1 MEDLY
6 DGGAGVYSEAKGEYT
21 KQLIQYLTPA
31 LGRFFMKLFAQ
42 AQQEVASVQG
52 GRGLLAKF
60 QELMS
65 VVPEWNIDKVQ
76 RETATVIG
84 ETKCDYL
91 EELLSAVFIAHT
103 KVLTAIRPNSWKNKK
118 VQIVV
123 PKMDHFVHRAMSEC
137 CRLLWKTTYLF
148 QQDLP
153 AVEKQKNYRGIE
165 FQIGEGVSNAIRGLL
180 PVKNILKDCLADA
193 DGDDVG
199 SGTSANAGTS
209 ATKSHDDDSD
219 SDSDDEEEVKKQE
232 PTPTP
237 TPTPQITNP
246 IVPQEETVKE
256 FAKPA
261 DEVKVEKLDEV
272 ASINSKE
279 GTVEVQGGS
288 TEDMSDNDR
297 VFTHKA
303 VQEISVEKMDSEPVV
318 KTEESIIVDTSNIV
332 EPAASAEVA
341 GVDTGPSVKFN
352 DYDQVYTPIVGGG
365 GNTTLAY
372 APKDGEEDDDG
383 EGDYAIDILGDAGSV
398 LSELEELDFN
408 IH

>member
-42 AQQEVASVQG
+42 AQQDVAAYG
-52 GRGLLAKF
+52 GRGVLGKF

-76 RETATVIG
+76 RETATVIS

-103 KVLTAIRPNSWKNKK
+103 KVLTAIRPHSWKNKK

-148 QQDLP
+148 QHDIA

-165 FQIGEGVSNAIRGLL
+165 IQIGEGISNAIRGLL
-180 PVKNILKDCLADA
+180 PVKNILKDCLSGTNEVDEEGAGA
-193 DGDDVG
+193 GAIVG
-199 SGTSANAGTS
+199 SGQS
-209 ATKSHDDDSD
+209 KSHDDDSD
-219 SDSDDEEEVKKQE
+219 SDSDEEEEVKKPEPASVPVQE
-232 PTPTP
+232 P
-237 TPTPQITNP
+237 IANP
-246 IVPQEETVKE
+246 IVSNDETVKE

-288 TEDMSDNDR
+288 TEDMSGNDR

-303 VQEISVEKMDSEPVV
+303 VQEISVEKMDSEPVI
-318 KTEESIIVDTSNIV
+318 KTEENIIVDTSNIV

>member
-21 KQLIQYLTPA
+21 KQLIQFLTPA
-31 LGRFFMKLFAQ
+31 LSRFFMKLFAV
-42 AQQEVASVQG
+42 AQHEVAAHG

-76 RETATVIG
+76 RETATVIS

-148 QQDLP
+148 QPDIP

-165 FQIGEGVSNAIRGLL
+165 FQIGDGISNAIRALL
-180 PVKNILKDCLADA
+180 PVKNILKDCLAGADEAAVDA
-193 DGDDVG
+193 D
-199 SGTSANAGTS
+199 A
-209 ATKSHDDDSD
+209 SD
-219 SDSDDEEEVKKQE
+219 SDSDDEEEEVKKTE
-232 PTPTP
+232 PVP
-237 TPTPQITNP
+237 P
-246 IVPQEETVKE
+246 IVKEEPVKEELAPAQAQEETKE
-256 FAKPA
+256 VFKPL
-261 DEVKVEKLDEV
+261 DEIKVEKLEEV
-272 ASINSKE
+272 AAIHSE
-279 GTVEVQGGS
+279 DGTVDVPGGS
-288 TEDMSDNDR
+288 TEDMSGNER

-303 VQEISVEKMDSEPVV
+303 VKEISVEKMEAEVQEPVLAQAQV
-318 KTEESIIVDTSNIV
+318 QAPVPTQTEPIQQINPIMTPQENIIVDTSDV
-332 EPAASAEVA
+332 SS
-341 GVDTGPSVKFN
+341 PSVKFN
-352 DYDQVYTPIVGGG
+352 DYDQVYTPVIGGG
-365 GNTTLAY
+365 GSTTLAY
-372 APKDGEEDDDG
+372 APKDETEELDDG
-383 EGDYAIDILGDAGSV
+383 DYGIDIIGDAASV
-398 LSELEELDFN
+398 LSDFEELNF
-408 IH
+408 

>member
-42 AQQEVASVQG
+42 AQQDVAAYG
-52 GRGLLAKF
+52 GRGVLGKF

-76 RETATVIG
+76 RETATVIS

-103 KVLTAIRPNSWKNKK
+103 KVLTAIRPHSWKNKK

-148 QQDLP
+148 QHDIA

-165 FQIGEGVSNAIRGLL
+165 IQIGEGISNAIRGLL
-180 PVKNILKDCLADA
+180 PVKNILKDCLSGTNEVDEEGAGA
-193 DGDDVG
+193 GAIVG
-199 SGTSANAGTS
+199 SGQS
-209 ATKSHDDDSD
+209 KSHDDDSD
-219 SDSDDEEEVKKQE
+219 SDSDEEEEVKKPEPASVPVQE
-232 PTPTP
+232 P
-237 TPTPQITNP
+237 IANP
-246 IVPQEETVKE
+246 IVSNDETVKE

-288 TEDMSDNDR
+288 TEDMSGNDR

-318 KTEESIIVDTSNIV
+318 KTEENIIVDTSNIV

>member
-42 AQQEVASVQG
+42 AQQDVAAYG
-52 GRGLLAKF
+52 GRGVLGKF

-76 RETATVIG
+76 RETATVIS

-103 KVLTAIRPNSWKNKK
+103 KVLTAIRPHSWKNKK

-148 QQDLP
+148 QHDIA

-165 FQIGEGVSNAIRGLL
+165 IQIGEGISNAIRGLL
-180 PVKNILKDCLADA
+180 PVKNILKDCLSGTNEVDEEGAGSGA
-193 DGDDVG
+193 IVG
-199 SGTSANAGTS
+199 SGQS
-209 ATKSHDDDSD
+209 KSHDDDSD
-219 SDSDDEEEVKKQE
+219 SDSDEEEEVKKPEPASVPVQE
-232 PTPTP
+232 P
-237 TPTPQITNP
+237 IANP
-246 IVPQEETVKE
+246 IVSNDETVKE

-288 TEDMSDNDR
+288 TEDMSGNDR

-318 KTEESIIVDTSNIV
+318 KTEENIIVDTSNIV

>member
-42 AQQEVASVQG
+42 AQQDVAAYG
-52 GRGLLAKF
+52 GRGVLGKF

-76 RETATVIG
+76 RETATVIS

-103 KVLTAIRPNSWKNKK
+103 KVLTAIRPHSWKNKK

-148 QQDLP
+148 QHDIA

-165 FQIGEGVSNAIRGLL
+165 IQIGEGISNAIRGLL
-180 PVKNILKDCLADA
+180 PVKNILKDCLSGTNEVDEEGGGAGA
-193 DGDDVG
+193 IVG
-199 SGTSANAGTS
+199 SGQS
-209 ATKSHDDDSD
+209 KSHDDDSD
-219 SDSDDEEEVKKQE
+219 SDSDEEEEVKKPEPASVPVQE
-232 PTPTP
+232 P
-237 TPTPQITNP
+237 IANP
-246 IVPQEETVKE
+246 IVSNDETVKE

-288 TEDMSDNDR
+288 TEDMSGNDR

-318 KTEESIIVDTSNIV
+318 KTEENIIVDTSNIV

>member
-21 KQLIQYLTPA
+21 KQLIQFLTPA
-31 LGRFFMKLFAQ
+31 LGRFFMKLFTVAQ
-42 AQQEVASVQG
+42 NEVAATHG

-76 RETATVIG
+76 RETATVIS

-103 KVLTAIRPNSWKNKK
+103 KVLTAIRPHSWKNKK

-148 QQDLP
+148 QHDLP

-165 FQIGEGVSNAIRGLL
+165 IQIGEGISNAIRALL

-193 DGDDVG
+193 ERGDDVD
-199 SGTSANAGTS
+199 ANADAS
-209 ATKSHDDDSD
+209 DSD
-219 SDSDDEEEVKKQE
+219 SDDDEEEVKKTE
-232 PTPTP
+232 PKKEEVVAEAP
-237 TPTPQITNP
+237 
-246 IVPQEETVKE
+246 VEETKE
-256 FAKPA
+256 VLKPL
-261 DEVKVEKLDEV
+261 DDIKVEKLEEV
-272 ASINSKE
+272 ASIH
-279 GTVEVQGGS
+279 TEVS
-288 TEDMSDNDR
+288 SIEDMSGNDR

-303 VQEISVEKMDSEPVV
+303 VKEISVEKMEAEAEVEPVPV
-318 KTEESIIVDTSNIV
+318 PETVLEQNQETMPQAIQEINPIGIGQPQENIIVDTSDV
-332 EPAASAEVA
+332 SS
-341 GVDTGPSVKFN
+341 PSVKFN
-352 DYDQVYTPIVGGG
+352 DYDQVYTPVIGGG
-365 GNTTLAY
+365 GSTTLAY
-372 APKDGEEDDDG
+372 VPKEELG
-383 EGDYAIDILGDAGSV
+383 SEAEAEAEYGDYGIDIIGDSVSV
-398 LSELEELDFN
+398 LSDIEELNF
-408 IH
+408 